1 MAVAFKQVQDAIQQ
15 RRKMLGYVITF
26 VALLFI
32 LKWI

>member
-15 RRKMLGYVITF
+15 RRKMLGLITF